1 MKDEIKDT
9 IENQLDKTETNDE
22 TKSIETE
29 RKINDLIFEQ
39 NLKVMKKEELIKK
52 LDNLIKSNNEI
63 NYNEEMTSEEL
74 ENTNSIQV
82 LGYTAAADT
91 DSRRCGFLRYRID
104 PATWERKNYSL

>member
-1 MKDEIKDT
+1 MKDELKD
-9 IENQLDKTETNDE
+9 IIQDQLDKTETTEE

-52 LDNLIKSNNEI
+52 LDKLIESNKEI

-74 ENTNSIQV
+74 E
-82 LGYTAAADT
+82 
-91 DSRRCGFLRYRID
+91 
-104 PATWERKNYSL
+104 SLLEKYND

>member
-9 IENQLDKTETNDE
+9 IENQLNKTETNDE

-74 ENTNSIQV
+74 ENLLKKYDN
-82 LGYTAAADT
+82 
-91 DSRRCGFLRYRID
+91 
-104 PATWERKNYSL
+104 

>member
-1 MKDEIKDT
+1 MKDEIKDA

-52 LDNLIKSNNEI
+52 LESLIKSNNEI

-74 ENTNSIQV
+74 ENLLKKYAN
-82 LGYTAAADT
+82 
-91 DSRRCGFLRYRID
+91 
-104 PATWERKNYSL
+104 

>member
-1 MKDEIKDT
+1 MKDETKDA

-52 LDNLIKSNNEI
+52 LDSLIKSNNEI

-74 ENTNSIQV
+74 ENLLKKYDN
-82 LGYTAAADT
+82 
-91 DSRRCGFLRYRID
+91 
-104 PATWERKNYSL
+104 

>member
-74 ENTNSIQV
+74 EN
-82 LGYTAAADT
+82 LLKKYD
-91 DSRRCGFLRYRID
+91 
-104 PATWERKNYSL
+104 K

>member
-9 IENQLDKTETNDE
+9 IENQLNKTKTNDE

-74 ENTNSIQV
+74 ENLLKKYDN
-82 LGYTAAADT
+82 
-91 DSRRCGFLRYRID
+91 
-104 PATWERKNYSL
+104 

>member
-9 IENQLDKTETNDE
+9 IENQLNKTETNDE

-52 LDNLIKSNNEI
+52 LDSLIKSNNEI

-74 ENTNSIQV
+74 ENLLKKYN
-82 LGYTAAADT
+82 
-91 DSRRCGFLRYRID
+91 
-104 PATWERKNYSL
+104 N

>member
-1 MKDEIKDT
+1 MKDEIKDA
-9 IENQLDKTETNDE
+9 IENQLNKTETNDE

-52 LDNLIKSNNEI
+52 LDSLIKSNNEI

-74 ENTNSIQV
+74 ENILKKYDN
-82 LGYTAAADT
+82 
-91 DSRRCGFLRYRID
+91 
-104 PATWERKNYSL
+104 

>member
-1 MKDEIKDT
+1 MKDEIKDA
-9 IENQLDKTETNDE
+9 IENQLDKTKTNDE

-52 LDNLIKSNNEI
+52 LDSLIKSNNEI

-74 ENTNSIQV
+74 ENLLKKYDN
-82 LGYTAAADT
+82 
-91 DSRRCGFLRYRID
+91 
-104 PATWERKNYSL
+104 

>member
-9 IENQLDKTETNDE
+9 IENQLNKTETNNE

-52 LDNLIKSNNEI
+52 LDSLIKSNNEI

-74 ENTNSIQV
+74 ENLLKKYDN
-82 LGYTAAADT
+82 
-91 DSRRCGFLRYRID
+91 
-104 PATWERKNYSL
+104 

>member
-1 MKDEIKDT
+1 MKDEIKVA

-52 LDNLIKSNNEI
+52 LDSLIKSNNEI

-74 ENTNSIQV
+74 ENILKKYDN
-82 LGYTAAADT
+82 
-91 DSRRCGFLRYRID
+91 
-104 PATWERKNYSL
+104 